1 MNVALIP
8 YHDETDAAAALILQF
23 WQAHNHASPSYE
35 EVCEDLAEWTRPG
48 HCLYFICDNG
58 RRVGFVHLGSRGA
71 EMDWLEDIFVLPEFQ
86 GKGIGT
92 RAIQLA
98 EDIVKEYS
106 ESLFIEAAARNRDAI
121 RLYQKL
127 GYTCLNTVTVRKD
140 FQPENYETIDT
151 EALFDMDFHIKRY
164 KN

>member
-1 MNVALIP
+1 
-8 YHDETDAAAALILQF
+8 
-23 WQAHNHASPSYE
+23 
-35 EVCEDLAEWTRPG
+35 
-48 HCLYFICDNG
+48 
-58 RRVGFVHLGSRGA
+58 
-71 EMDWLEDIFVLPEFQ
+71 MDWLEDIFVLPEFQ

-92 RAIQLA
+92 RAIRLA
-98 EDIVKEYS
+98 EDIVKGYS
-106 ESLFIEAAARNRDAI
+106 ESLFIEAAVRNRDAI

-151 EALFDMDFHIKRY
+151 ETLFDMDFHIKRY

>member
-1 MNVALIP
+1 
-8 YHDETDAAAALILQF
+8 
-23 WQAHNHASPSYE
+23 
-35 EVCEDLAEWTRPG
+35 
-48 HCLYFICDNG
+48 
-58 RRVGFVHLGSRGA
+58 
-71 EMDWLEDIFVLPEFQ
+71 MDWLEDIFVLPEFQ
-86 GKGIGT
+86 GKGIDT
-92 RAIQLA
+92 RAIRLA
-98 EDIVKEYS
+98 EDIVKGYS

-151 EALFDMDFHIKRY
+151 ETLFDMDFHIKRY